1 MTDVLLILLFL
12 TAFAVAWIEWIP
24 KRYTVFLRLF
34 YVVVVVAIGI
44 RWLPEWYGGV
54 VLLIAMAELTWIYFS
69 PKRRRE
75 WPNLFSG
82 PARVLRDGALA
93 VKSAV
98 KSAASSVASRR
109 RDRKQVEQAAAP
121 QEKTNFLTAARLRNA
136 AGAVCAVVLSPIA
149 AIPSALVLPVLLVAW
164 ELLMGNAPQLGDDWQ
179 EVAKH
184 SLALS
189 FMAIIATADLF
200 SRHVLISAPLLLA
213 GGYAISAYSIGSGVF
228 WRRYSRG
235 LLLFGTIYPI
245 VFVAADVF
253 DWFDGPF
260 FN

>member
-1 MTDVLLILLFL
+1 MNNTFLLVLIL
-12 TAFAVAWIEWIP
+12 TAFTVAWIEWIP

-34 YVVVVVAIGI
+34 YLMVVLSIGI
-44 RWLPEWYGGV
+44 GWLPEWYGWV
-54 VLLIAMAELTWIYFS
+54 VLLLVIADLTWIYFS

-75 WPNLFSG
+75 WPNLFSA

-98 KSAASSVASRR
+98 SSVASRW
-109 RDRKQVEQAAAP
+109 RDRKLVERDDAP
-121 QEKTNFLTAARLRNA
+121 RDKTNFLTAARLRNA
-136 AGAVCAVVLSPIA
+136 AGAVCAVVLSPIG

-164 ELLMGNAPQLGDDWQ
+164 ELLMGNAPQLDDDLQ
-179 EVAKH
+179 EVAKNA
-184 SLALS
+184 LALS
-189 FMAIIATADLF
+189 FMSIIATADLF
-200 SRHVLISAPLLLA
+200 SRHLWMSGPLLLA

-245 VFVAADVF
+245 VYVAADVF

>member
-1 MTDVLLILLFL
+1 LMVVLS
-12 TAFAVAWIEWIP
+12 
-24 KRYTVFLRLF
+24 
-34 YVVVVVAIGI
+34 IGI
-44 RWLPEWYGGV
+44 GWLPEWYGWV
-54 VLLIAMAELTWIYFS
+54 VLLIVIADLTWIYFS

-75 WPNLFSG
+75 WPNLFSA
-82 PARVLRDGALA
+82 PAKVLRDGALA

-109 RDRKQVEQAAAP
+109 RDRKLVERDDAP
-121 QEKTNFLTAARLRNA
+121 REKTNFVTAARLRNA

-164 ELLMGNAPQLGDDWQ
+164 ELLMGNAPQLDDDLQ
-179 EVAKH
+179 EVAKNA
-184 SLALS
+184 LALS
-189 FMAIIATADLF
+189 FMSIIATADLF
-200 SRHVLISAPLLLA
+200 SRHLWMSGPLLLA

-245 VFVAADVF
+245 VYVAADVF

>member
-1 MTDVLLILLFL
+1 MIDILLLLLFL
-12 TAFAVAWIEWIP
+12 TEFAVAWIEWIP

-34 YVVVVVAIGI
+34 YSLVVVSIGI
-44 RWLPEWYGGV
+44 RWLPEWYGWV
-54 VLLIAMAELTWIYFS
+54 VLLLGIAQLAWIYFS
-69 PKRRRE
+69 PKRRKE
-75 WPNLFSG
+75 WPNMFSG

-93 VKSAV
+93 VKS
-98 KSAASSVASRR
+98 
-109 RDRKQVEQAAAP
+109 
-121 QEKTNFLTAARLRNA
+121 AARLRNA

-164 ELLMGNAPQLGDDWQ
+164 ELLIGNAPQLDNDLQ
-179 EVAKH
+179 EVAKNA
-184 SLALS
+184 LGLS
-189 FMAIIATADLF
+189 FMAIVATADLF
-200 SRHVLISAPLLLA
+200 ARHLLISGPLLLA
-213 GGYAISAYSIGSGVF
+213 GGYAFTAYSIGSGVF

-245 VFVAADVF
+245 VYVAADVF